1 MTTQGFSQIAGREEV
16 HRECFGVERLDQ
28 GYAFKVVHPLFRKQ
42 NVMED

>member
-1 MTTQGFSQIAGREEV
+1 MTTQGFSKMAEGKEV

-42 NVMED
+42 NVMEV